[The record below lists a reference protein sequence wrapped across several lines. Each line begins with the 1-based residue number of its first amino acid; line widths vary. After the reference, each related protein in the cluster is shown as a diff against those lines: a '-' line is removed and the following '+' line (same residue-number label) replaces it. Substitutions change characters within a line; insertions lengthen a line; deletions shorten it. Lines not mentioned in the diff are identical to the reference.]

1 MAELL
6 DAARKSGTWFTPYS
20 AVLRSRMRSQRAY
33 PLSFAAD
40 MLSSLLVG
48 AVEFAEVWVI
58 YHNVRVLGG
67 LGMHAMLLLFG
78 LSNLAF
84 SIAQILVG
92 HTDTLPTYIRAGT
105 LDAFHLRPQ
114 PLLLQL
120 ITSDISLRR
129 VARAGVAATVLG
141 IGIVADDI
149 HWTATTFIL
158 VTMSLLAGT
167 AIFAGLF
174 VCAAGLQFFLID
186 GSELTNSFTY
196 GGAFAAQQPTSV
208 FGHPLTLLF
217 GFTVPVSFVAYLP
230 TIALLRLP
238 GPQWLPAWL
247 AWASPIA
254 AVWVWAIALLCW
266 RSGVRHYQGGGG

>member
-84 SIAQILVG
+84 SLAQILVG

-105 LDAFHLRPQ
+105 LDAFHLRQ
-114 PLLLQL
+114 PLFE
-120 ITSDISLRR
+120 RR
-129 VARAGVAATVLG
+129 M
-141 IGIVADDI
+141 
-149 HWTATTFIL
+149 W
-158 VTMSLLAGT
+158 
-167 AIFAGLF
+167 
-174 VCAAGLQFFLID
+174 
-186 GSELTNSFTY
+186 Y
-196 GGAFAAQQPTSV
+196 
-208 FGHPLTLLF
+208 
-217 GFTVPVSFVAYLP
+217 
-230 TIALLRLP
+230 IAH
-238 GPQWLPAWL
+238 
-247 AWASPIA
+247 
-254 AVWVWAIALLCW
+254 
-266 RSGVRHYQGGGG
+266 RSGLLSFGVFFTPPNVRPDRFCLQTI